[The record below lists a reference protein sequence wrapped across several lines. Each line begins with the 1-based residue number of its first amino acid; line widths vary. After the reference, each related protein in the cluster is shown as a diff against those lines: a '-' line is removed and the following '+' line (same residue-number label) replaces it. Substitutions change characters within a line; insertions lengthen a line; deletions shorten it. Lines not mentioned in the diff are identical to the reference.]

1 MAVKN
6 SSHHPKWQHC
16 SLFNLDLF
24 DDDRKMSE
32 MAPSTVSTNFS
43 SISNVDIS
51 CLKKKLIQSATTPPP
66 LLAAASLRSID
77 TQTLNNA
84 CQHTDP
90 LNHSCSISLNNYST
104 KLEHIVETLITNN
117 DYFPDNSD
125 IVSKTHSLNRKIM
138 LGSTAI
144 LDNFLKNS
152 LKTNTNVGNGVVIES
167 STTQRRWHS
176 ERGARHPNLR
186 ANLPLT
192 TAQRQV
198 LERYLNYP
206 LQKPTH
212 IRTRQQPTGMAA
224 ACTGTALQ
232 TITNASGYCGQTNTS
247 VSNRA
252 TSYSSHSSMHRP
264 LSSTSSADS
273 QKTSANNPTF
283 VQRNRNSFINGSRAR
298 ALREIKKKKSQQQKE
313 NNPLK
318 RRKMSD
324 TDDLKTELYGIET
337 DTSSDEDDDEI
348 EQSESDNEEDPV
360 EESGEGEMQQTE
372 FPTNGTISLLN
383 QKHIKSITQSLTY
396 PIGRELMSE
405 CSICYENKLLQL
417 RTCCEFHVCNYC
429 MNEYIE
435 HQIKQGVV
443 KIQCPNMLC
452 QQYIHRDEII
462 TRLQPEL
469 REKFFHFLADVNREI
484 NVKTCP
490 RCSNVHEI
498 DRNLFLHM
506 RRAPTK
512 VQCAECNLIW
522 CFQCHAPWHDG
533 ITCKEF
539 RKGDRM
545 LKTWAKEVHYGQHNA
560 VSCPRCKIYIQRTKG
575 DHYSEFSVLG
585 CKYRF
590 YPDKPFKRRL
600 IRGSIL
606 GGKII
611 AAPLIVC
618 FAIAAACVC
627 ASVAVIALPL
637 YGSFL
642 LARQLKLKRR
652 ACRRQKTFKDPV
664 LISYKAFNEMFPQL
678 IPREPTIGAQTA
690 NTITGNPSSNSV
702 RITAPV
708 EIFSANDQEDRRRT
722 TTAEISGAPIANIE
736 ECEIEIHPESTAMNG
751 KSAWSRYSA
760 TAVRFRYAL
769 SSKVQ
774 QPLLLGF
781 KSYSMCDLQ
790 PRISSNEYLH
800 LSSFSPCSLN
810 FPRLTRNS
818 PIRNSSNSQLL
829 TK

>member
-1 MAVKN
+1 MAIKN
-6 SSHHPKWQHC
+6 SSPHQHRWQHC
-16 SLFNLDLF
+16 SLFNLDVF
-24 DDDRKMSE
+24 DDDRKSSS
-32 MAPSTVSTNFS
+32 AITNTVNTNCS
-43 SISNVDIS
+43 SVSNVDIS
-51 CLKKKLIQSATTPPP
+51 YLKKKIIPLPIATTPPP
-66 LLAAASLRSID
+66 SLTAASLRSID
-77 TQTLNNA
+77 IQSLNNA

-90 LNHSCSISLNNYST
+90 INHSCSISLNNYNT
-104 KLEHIVETLITNN
+104 KLEHVVETLITNTDHSLDNN
-117 DYFPDNSD
+117 DA
-125 IVSKTHSLNRKIM
+125 ISKTHSINRKLM

-144 LDNFLKNS
+144 LDNFLKNN
-152 LKTNTNVGNGVVIES
+152 LKTNNNAGNSVVVEN

-232 TITNASGYCGQTNTS
+232 TVTNASGYCGQTNTS
-247 VSNRA
+247 VSNRPL
-252 TSYSSHSSMHRP
+252 SYSSHTSMHRP
-264 LSSTSSADS
+264 LSSTSSAES
-273 QKTSANNPTF
+273 QKTSTNNAAF
-283 VQRNRNSFINGSRAR
+283 VQRNRNSFITGSRAR
-298 ALREIKKKKSQQQKE
+298 MLREIQKKKNQLHQQE

-318 RRKMSD
+318 RRKLSDIDGLATKLYGEETD
-324 TDDLKTELYGIET
+324 TDDENI
-337 DTSSDEDDDEI
+337 DDEI
-348 EQSESDNEEDPV
+348 EQSESDNEEDPL
-360 EESGEGEMQQTE
+360 EESDEREDEIQTE
-372 FPTNGTISLLN
+372 FPTNGTISLVN
-383 QKHIKSITQSLTY
+383 QKRIKTITQSLTY
-396 PIGRELMSE
+396 PIGRELQSE

-435 HQIKQGVV
+435 HQIRQRTV

-462 TRLQPEL
+462 TRLRPEI

-498 DRNLFLHM
+498 DRNLFLHI
-506 RRAPTK
+506 RKAPTK

-539 RKGDRM
+539 RRGDRM

-560 VSCPRCKIYIQRTKG
+560 VSCPRCKVYIQRTKG
-575 DHYSEFSVLG
+575 CDHMSDHYSEFSVLG

-618 FAIAAACVC
+618 FAIAAACVF
-627 ASVAVIALPL
+627 ASVAVVALPV
-637 YGSFL
+637 YGGFL
-642 LARQLKLKRR
+642 LVRQLKLKRR
-652 ACRRQKTFKDPV
+652 ACHRQKTFKDPV

-678 IPREPTIGAQTA
+678 IPREPTIGAQTT
-690 NTITGNPSSNSV
+690 NTTACNLTNPI
-702 RITAPV
+702 RITDTAEV
-708 EIFSANDQEDRRRT
+708 VSIDEQRDKKT
-722 TTAEISGAPIANIE
+722 TTVAEINIAPIAHIE
-736 ECEIEIHPESTAMNG
+736 ECEIEVPLNCGTTN
-751 KSAWSRYSA
+751 
-760 TAVRFRYAL
+760 AL
-769 SSKVQ
+769 TSKVK
-774 QPLLLGF
+774 QPSIFGF
-781 KSYSMCDLQ
+781 KSYSVCNLQ
-790 PRISSNEYLH
+790 SEVSYNEYLH
-800 LSSFSPCSLN
+800 PSSSSSFSPCSLN

-818 PIRNSSNSQLL
+818 IVRNSSKPQLP
-829 TK
+829 TN